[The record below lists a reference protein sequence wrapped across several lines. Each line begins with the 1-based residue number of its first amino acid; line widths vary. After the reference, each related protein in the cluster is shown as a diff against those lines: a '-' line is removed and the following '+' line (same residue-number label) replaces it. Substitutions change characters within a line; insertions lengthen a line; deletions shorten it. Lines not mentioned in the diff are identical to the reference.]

1 MLFDKLKKRKKYPH
15 NRKAPVPAEA
25 VYAGPEQMGRF
36 RPEEDAPRKVY
47 AGPERPRKDPFD
59 TVCGGPPLVPE
70 EPPADVYA
78 GPEVFE
84 REAEAPEEPARLVYA
99 GPEYFARDREEPE
112 KPEPAKPVYAGPEDL
127 EENLL

>member
-1 MLFDKLKKRKKYPH
+1 MLFDKFKKRKKYPH

-36 RPEEDAPRKVY
+36 RPEEDAPRK
-47 AGPERPRKDPFD
+47 DPFD
-59 TVCGGPPLVPE
+59 TVYGGPPLVPE

-84 REAEAPEEPARLVYA
+84 RAAEAPEEPARLVYA
-99 GPEYFARDREEPE
+99 GPEYFARGREEPE

-127 EENLL
+127 EEDLLRW